1 MSGPVTTALGLF
13 IETQTWISDV
23 IQKGKLQ
30 EESTVKIRG
39 RVWDS
44 NCIPKI
50 VTPDMWY
57 EIDFHYT
64 IQCKV

>member
-39 RVWDS
+39 RV
-44 NCIPKI
+44 
-50 VTPDMWY
+50 
-57 EIDFHYT
+57 
-64 IQCKV
+64 